1 MARVENDRFLVTII
15 SRNGEQV
22 TLNPQEGFDL
32 VFKDGYNNT
41 KLHNCK
47 ATMSENNNY
56 SPLGGFIS
64 HMDLSCPTFSFDIYP
79 DYFTKDFESED
90 ECKKEDKKSE
100 NIEKNECV
108 ETDTMTNS
116 EYLETVGET
125 IITSNIIGDDR

>member
-90 ECKKEDKKSE
+90 ECKKEEKPKNTEIKKS
-100 NIEKNECV
+100 V
-108 ETDTMTNS
+108 ETDSMTDS
-116 EYLETVGET
+116 EYLDAVGET
-125 IITSNIIGDDR
+125 IITSNIIENDR